1 MNQAARALNEISQ
14 SLNFNKRLP
23 PLDAYEGLDT
33 PPQLEYTDQTSW
45 ITSHAN
51 NYAPSAIVLSQAKSG
66 TWQQMLA
73 SLEAIN
79 RLRHPNVGEAYIK
92 WRSQDMLVKRL
103 WEDVKFPG
111 VDPDPVYT
119 QIRRKYC
126 AAVKKLINE
135 KAEKGEDDTA
145 ALIFLNETY
154 NKKLMLARKF
164 EVSTESFTD
173 RVRAIKAKKAKEAQE
188 AKNAEK
194 RIQEI
199 EAEEEREEMME
210 QGEDEDF
217 VVVEME
223 DADDEDFEWEGDDWD
238 MS

>member
-1 MNQAARALNEISQ
+1 MNQAARALNETSQ
-14 SLNFNKRLP
+14 SLDFNKRLP
-23 PLDAYEGLDT
+23 PLDPYEGLDT
-33 PPQLEYTDQTSW
+33 SPQLEYKDQIAWVASL
-45 ITSHAN
+45 AN
-51 NYAPSAIVLSQAKSG
+51 NHTPSAIVLSQAKSG

-111 VDPDPVYT
+111 IDPDPVSVYT

-126 AAVKKLINE
+126 TAVKKLIKE
-135 KAEKGEDDTA
+135 KVEQGEDDTS

-154 NKKLMLARKF
+154 NKKLMLARRF
-164 EVSTESFTD
+164 EVSTESFSD
-173 RVRAIKAKKAKEAQE
+173 RIRAIEAKKAKEAKE
-188 AKNAEK
+188 AEK
-194 RIQEI
+194 RVQEI

-210 QGEDEDF
+210 QGGAEEF
-217 VVVEME
+217 VVLEME
-223 DADDEDFEWEGDDWD
+223 DADDEDFEWEGDDWN

>member
-1 MNQAARALNEISQ
+1 MNQAARALSEISQ
-14 SLNFNKRLP
+14 SINSNKKLP
-23 PLDAYEGLDT
+23 PLDPYEGLDA
-33 PPQLEYTDQTSW
+33 PPQLEYKDQISW
-45 ITSHAN
+45 IASHAN
-51 NYAPSAIVLSQAKSG
+51 NYAPSAIVLSQAKSSS
-66 TWQQMLA
+66 WQQMLA

-79 RLRHPNVGEAYIK
+79 RIRHPNVGEAYIK

-126 AAVKKLINE
+126 TAVRKLINE
-135 KAEKGEDDTA
+135 KAEQEEDDTS

-154 NKKLMLARKF
+154 SKKLMLARRL
-164 EVSTESFTD
+164 EVSTESFSD
-173 RVRAIKAKKAKEAQE
+173 RIRAIKAKKAKEAE
-188 AKNAEK
+188 EAEK
-194 RIQEI
+194 RIKEI

-210 QGEDEDF
+210 HGGDEEF
-217 VVVEME
+217 VVLEME
-223 DADDEDFEWEGDDWD
+223 DADDEDYEWEGDDWD

>member
-1 MNQAARALNEISQ
+1 MNQAARALNETSQ

-23 PLDAYEGLDT
+23 PLDPYEGLDT
-33 PPQLEYTDQTSW
+33 PPQLEYKDQIAW
-45 ITSHAN
+45 IASHAN

-103 WEDVKFPG
+103 WEDVEFPG

-126 AAVKKLINE
+126 SAVKKLINE
-135 KAEKGEDDTA
+135 KAEQEEDDTS

-154 NKKLMLARKF
+154 NKKLMLARRF
-164 EVSTESFTD
+164 EVSIESFSD
-173 RVRAIKAKKAKEAQE
+173 RIRAIKAKKAKEAE
-188 AKNAEK
+188 EAEK
-194 RIQEI
+194 RIKEI

-210 QGEDEDF
+210 QGGEEEF
-217 VVVEME
+217 VVLEME

>member
-1 MNQAARALNEISQ
+1 MNQAARALSEISQ
-14 SLNFNKRLP
+14 SLNSNKKLP
-23 PLDAYEGLDT
+23 PLDPYEGLDA
-33 PPQLEYTDQTSW
+33 PPQLEYKDQIAW
-45 ITSHAN
+45 ITSHATN
-51 NYAPSAIVLSQAKSG
+51 HAPSAIVLSQAKSG

-79 RLRHPNVGEAYIK
+79 IIRHPNVGEAYIK

-126 AAVKKLINE
+126 TAVKKLINE
-135 KAEKGEDDTA
+135 KAEQGENDNS
-145 ALIFLNETY
+145 ALVKIFLNETY
-154 NKKLMLARKF
+154 SKKLMLARRL
-164 EVSTESFTD
+164 EVITESFSD
-173 RVRAIKAKKAKEAQE
+173 RIRAIKAKKAKEAE
-188 AKNAEK
+188 EAEK
-194 RIQEI
+194 RTKEI
-199 EAEEEREEMME
+199 EAEEEREEMIE
-210 QGEDEDF
+210 QVGDEEF
-217 VVVEME
+217 VVLEMV

>member
-33 PPQLEYTDQTSW
+33 PPQLEYADQTSW
-45 ITSHAN
+45 ITNHAN
-51 NYAPSAIVLSQAKSG
+51 NYAPSAIVLSQAK
-66 TWQQMLA
+66 
-73 SLEAIN
+73 
-79 RLRHPNVGEAYIK
+79 LRHPNVGEVYIK

-135 KAEKGEDDTA
+135 KAEKRKRMT
-145 ALIFLNETY
+145 LLLYT
-154 NKKLMLARKF
+154 KF

-188 AKNAEK
+188 AKDAEK